1 MLPKTVL
8 RAASASV
15 LAALLCGCLG
25 VGPTSI
31 KANRVGYNLAI
42 NQTNDQELLLNIV
55 RMHYRDT
62 LYFTSVQSILA
73 SASVAGS
80 LAANFNAG
88 FTGSVLTSQSV
99 GVGPAAIS
107 VTENPTIVY
116 APIEGEKFVRQMMT
130 PMNPDTLMLLI
141 ESGWS
146 MDRVFSLGLSQM
158 SGLPNAPTASGPTP
172 SYQPVFADFKKAV
185 LLLRV
190 LQREHNLNI
199 ERRGDGLECVI
210 PNPQANR
217 ESASQLRQMLHIQPD
232 LDHFRFVVGDAPLD
246 GHIVSIKTRSLLAT
260 LNYLSQ
266 GVEAPQGDIAA
277 GKVRTTVKD
286 DGKTPFDWQELLGEV
301 IRIRSAPLR
310 PQDASVAVYYRSR
323 WFYIADND
331 LDSKSTFLLLTQLI
345 SLHSV
350 PPTTASNISY
360 SVGH

>member
-277 GKVRTTVKD
+277 GKVRTTGTAGRGD
-286 DGKTPFDWQELLGEV
+286 PHPLGAA
-301 IRIRSAPLR
+301 APARCQRGRVLPQPVVLYCRQR
-310 PQDASVAVYYRSR
+310 PRQQIDFPAVDPVDIAAFGAADHGLEHQLQRGTLSSR
-323 WFYIADND
+323 
-331 LDSKSTFLLLTQLI
+331 T
-345 SLHSV
+345 V
-350 PPTTASNISY
+350 TALQ
-360 SVGH
+360 